1 MRKKG
6 IGNMK
11 KKAEEVKNCQIV
23 LQKVRERVSVSNA
36 LSNEIL
42 G

>member
-6 IGNMK
+6 IGNME
-11 KKAEEVKNCQIV
+11 KKAEEVKNYQIV
-23 LQKVRERVSVSNA
+23 LQKVRELVSVSNA
-36 LSNEIL
+36 RSNEIL